1 MLDTM
6 YTIQQT
12 AAALGVTTRTVHRFI
27 RGENGREKLPA
38 QKIGARWRI
47 KEKDLTEYIDRL
59 RN

>member
-6 YTIQQT
+6 YTMQQT
-12 AAALGVTTRTVHRFI
+12 AAALGVTTRTVHRLI
-27 RGENGREKLPA
+27 RGEGGREKLPA